1 LISRPANNYGA
12 YQKSPKLENFMKK
25 LVLALT
31 AALLVSGTASARD
44 QLSLAGSST
53 VLPFATIIAEEM
65 GKNPNFK
72 TPVVESGGSSVGKK
86 GVCDGIGTEFID
98 IGNAS
103 SRMKPAELEY
113 CDKNGVTLTEIKVG
127 YDGIAV
133 ANSLEGQTLEISKAD
148 LGKALTIEVPAC
160 DAIAGRNFSCDEWI
174 PNPFT
179 KWSEINPAYPDI
191 EIRVYGPPTTSGT
204 RASFAEMVNQKAY
217 CGKNKIAKAASAA
230 RGDKK
235 GKKCRAM
242 RTDGAYVEA
251 GEQDN
256 LIVQKLQEDK
266 DAYGIFGFSYLDQNT
281 DTLQSAIVDSTPA
294 TFELIASGDY
304 AISRALWYYVKH
316 EHVNVI
322 PGMAEYMKEWTKH
335 WDSEGVL
342 ADAGMVPMPEAER
355 AKYSKAMTELP
366 KLTADILT
374 K

>member
-1 LISRPANNYGA
+1 
-12 YQKSPKLENFMKK
+12 MKK
-25 LVLALT
+25 LVFALT
-31 AALLVSGTASARD
+31 TALLVSGAANARD

-86 GVCDGIGTEFID
+86 GVCDGVGTEFID

-113 CDKNGVTLTEIKVG
+113 CDKNGVDLTEIKVG

-133 ANSLEGQTLEISKAD
+133 ANSLEGQTLNISKAD
-148 LGKALTIEVPAC
+148 LGMALTAQVPAC
-160 DAIAGRNFSCDEWI
+160 YEGSGRNYNCDDWI
-174 PNPFT
+174 ANPFK
-179 KWSEINPAYPDI
+179 KWSDINTAYPDI

-217 CGKNKIAKAASAA
+217 CGKDPIAKAASAA

-266 DAYGIFGFSYLDQNT
+266 DAYGIFGFSYLDQNR
-281 DTLQSAIVDSTPA
+281 DTLQSAVVDGTPA
-294 TFELIASGDY
+294 DFELIASGDY
-304 AISRALWYYVKH
+304 AISRALWFYVKH
-316 EHVNVI
+316 QHVGVV
-322 PGMAEYMKEWTKH
+322 PGIAEYMTEWTKH
-335 WDSEGVL
+335 WGDDGVL
-342 ADAGMVPMPEAER
+342 ADAGMVPMPSDER
-355 AKYSKAMTELP
+355 AFYASAMKELP
-366 KLTADILT
+366 KLTAETL
-374 K
+374 KK